1 MHLIPD
7 IQSLTFQII
16 WKILTTDMNINIPE
30 IALIR
35 LLNYKGGHIHDL
47 IIYFLKII
55 SALLRYN

>member
-35 LLNYKGGHIHDL
+35 LLNCHIHDL

>member
-7 IQSLTFQII
+7 IQLLTFQTI
-16 WKILTTDMNINIPE
+16 WKIVTIDMNINIPE
-30 IALIR
+30 TAFIR
-35 LLNYKGGHIHDL
+35 LLNCHIHDL